1 MSETATFIALNRFG
15 LGPRPGEW
23 ARVASDPRGW
33 LRDQVS
39 DGAVDPVRLERTS
52 RSPELV
58 ALMERKGKG
67 GVADKRELRNG
78 FLARYRDDV
87 FARTRAQIRS
97 VTPFRERLVA
107 FWSNHFT
114 VSILRPVVLGLVGPF
129 EWEAIRPH
137 VTGRFIDM
145 LSAAIRHP
153 AMLLYLDNV
162 SSVGPNSPAGRRREA
177 GLNENLAR
185 ELLELHTLGVD
196 GGYTQADI
204 VNLARVLTGWSVSQ
218 PGAQGGAGR
227 FVFRERAHEPGP
239 KTVLN
244 ATYAAGGEADGH
256 AVLKDLS
263 RHPATAR
270 HIATKLARHFVADDP
285 PEAAVARLAQV
296 FGETEGDLGAVSRAL
311 VELPEAWADPLVK
324 IKSGNDL
331 LVSTMRALEQDEGG
345 DRVLAQLRDLGQPP
359 FAAPSPEGW
368 PDRADDWIGP
378 EALLRRVEWA
388 GVLAGRLATRIKAV
402 DFLDAT
408 VGAIARPAT
417 RFAVTHAASAAEGLA
432 LVLLSPEFQ
441 RR

>member
-1 MSETATFIALNRFG
+1 
-15 LGPRPGEW
+15 
-23 ARVASDPRGW
+23 
-33 LRDQVS
+33 
-39 DGAVDPVRLERTS
+39 
-52 RSPELV
+52 
-58 ALMERKGKG
+58 
-67 GVADKRELRNG
+67 
-78 FLARYRDDV
+78 
-87 FARTRAQIRS
+87 
-97 VTPFRERLVA
+97 
-107 FWSNHFT
+107 
-114 VSILRPVVLGLVGPF
+114 
-129 EWEAIRPH
+129 
-137 VTGRFIDM
+137 
-145 LSAAIRHP
+145 
-153 AMLLYLDNV
+153 
-162 SSVGPNSPAGRRREA
+162 
-177 GLNENLAR
+177 
-185 ELLELHTLGVD
+185 
-196 GGYTQADI
+196 
-204 VNLARVLTGWSVSQ
+204 
-218 PGAQGGAGR
+218 
-227 FVFRERAHEPGP
+227 
-239 KTVLN
+239 VLN